1 MSDFIK
7 GQVLGGIGILVG
19 FHYLSKILFWWAAMS
34 AKQSNETRDQFIDR
48 RLTRYRKSLE
58 RNLPHWEEV

>member
-1 MSDFIK
+1 MDDFIK
-7 GQVLGGIGILVG
+7 GQVLGGIAILVG

-34 AKQSNETRDQFIDR
+34 AKHGNETREQFINCR
-48 RLTRYRKSLE
+48 VTRYRKSLE